1 MAKIVAHAHSLR
13 ERAKRHI
20 ARVRGEL
27 RFYQRL
33 LQHPR
38 TPRIS
43 KSLLGFS
50 VGYLLMPFDII
61 PDFIPILG
69 QLDDLLI
76 IPVLVYAA
84 VKFVPDDVIAECR
97 TQASSPEPDGSQVKL

>member
-1 MAKIVAHAHSLR
+1 MLGTKTSLR

-20 ARVRGEL
+20 AGLRREL

-38 TPRIS
+38 TPWIS
-43 KSLLGFS
+43 KSLLGIA
-50 VGYLLMPFDII
+50 VGYLLTPFDII

-76 IPVLVYAA
+76 IPVLVLMA
-84 VKFVPDDVIAECR
+84 VKFIPDEVISECR
-97 TQASSPEPDGSQVKL
+97 SEAEQS

>member
-1 MAKIVAHAHSLR
+1 MSFRSSKPQSRRGTVFSVPLAK
-13 ERAKRHI
+13 KYI
-20 ARVRGEL
+20 ARIRGEV
-27 RFYQRL
+27 RFYQNL

-38 TPRIS
+38 TPRIA
-43 KSLLGFS
+43 KWLLAFA

-76 IPVLVYAA
+76 IPLVLFTA
-84 VKFVPDDVIAECR
+84 VKFIPKDVIAECR
-97 TQASSPEPDGSQVKL
+97 AGNVL